1 MGVCFLFERKME
13 KSKETINGADI
24 VVLEMIFY
32 FIFNLII
39 FSKKFSKS

>member
-1 MGVCFLFERKME
+1 ME

-32 FIFNLII
+32 FIINLII
-39 FSKKFSKS
+39 FSKKFSKSWS

>member
-24 VVLEMIFY
+24 VVLEMNF
-32 FIFNLII
+32 FFNLII